1 MSGIRLK
8 STLRA
13 LKAIPARSENA
24 CLLPVR
30 RTAWKLSL
38 KRTLRPDTGAS
49 SLSRLRYKGGR
60 LEFVPLIDRK
70 TSQPQPEEIRRS
82 KNTATKSAVAKVV
95 NVGDEQYV
103 ILPKGFWVS
112 AEEVWIE
119 ALADGSLLIREKT
132 RSAGGGSPED
142 RVRKTR

>member
-1 MSGIRLK
+1 M
-8 STLRA
+8 
-13 LKAIPARSENA
+13 
-24 CLLPVR
+24 
-30 RTAWKLSL
+30 
-38 KRTLRPDTGAS
+38 
-49 SLSRLRYKGGR
+49 
-60 LEFVPLIDRK
+60 PLTDRK

-132 RSAGGGSPED
+132 RSAGGRFSGGSGKENPLSGRHQAFASQALPQKKGAD
-142 RVRKTR
+142 

>member
-1 MSGIRLK
+1 M
-8 STLRA
+8 
-13 LKAIPARSENA
+13 
-24 CLLPVR
+24 
-30 RTAWKLSL
+30 
-38 KRTLRPDTGAS
+38 
-49 SLSRLRYKGGR
+49 
-60 LEFVPLIDRK
+60 PLTDRK

-119 ALADGSLLIREKT
+119 ALADGSLLIREKNT
-132 RSAGGGSPED
+132 KRRRPVLRRIG
-142 RVRKTR
+142 